1 MHQSNV
7 VNRARAIALVVLFGL
22 VASSALAQVP
32 DSGLLNA
39 PDLKLLSDGE
49 VRATAY
55 MPDGSLIVG
64 GAFSLINGQRRRNL
78 ARVFANGEVDPDWKP
93 EPDRSVTA
101 LDVDAAGNVY
111 VGGFFQMFGGQAHG
125 FMAKI
130 PAGSAGQFDSNWP
143 VTPGILSDPPISIL
157 VSADGTT
164 IFTSTRRLV
173 KKISSD
179 GVLASE
185 WGQQVHGDVYDIA
198 LGGDG
203 HLYVAGYGFFP
214 AIVPSRLLRMS
225 VDGIGA
231 VDTSWDP
238 QPSDRVS
245 ALAVD
250 SDAHALIVGGA
261 FTEIGGQ
268 PRANLARI
276 PFSSNGAIDP
286 TWMPEVEGGV
296 SRLSNVSDGQL
307 FALVYVR
314 SMPERPLAK
323 LHQYDVASGTRDP
336 DWQYDVNGVVD
347 GMTAAPGSPLAVA
360 GGGGREW
367 SMNVA
372 GVASFNLALLPPTGN
387 SAPPSMEVGYPGN
400 VVAMARQPDG
410 GTIIGGVFEWAG
422 GMPRS
427 NLLRL
432 KPDGT
437 VDPLWNPG
445 PDIGVNAIQIDA
457 EGDVFVGGVF
467 RSIGGQTLRGLAK
480 VSGSGTGIVQPLPSV
495 GSVYTLCYDG
505 LGNLF
510 VGGYLNAIEGQTH
523 RGMVKVVRSITGD
536 WNIDSL
542 WAPQTSSASDLI
554 LDESRNLY
562 AAFSYRVQRF
572 SADGIGQA
580 DPDWIFQVGGFAWTL
595 ALDSSQRLYVG
606 GDFVLGDG
614 FAQANLVRVG
624 TGPTAVVDTAWSPLV
639 TSKVWDIAIG
649 ADGSVYAGGKSNRGS
664 GAPRTLVSRFAGTGA
679 GLVDAN
685 WDAGLFNEEETFV
698 GSILVEP
705 NNRVLIGGRFTIG
718 NPANRMSFAAYGDS
732 IFTGE
737 FDLLPAN

>member
-1 MHQSNV
+1 M
-7 VNRARAIALVVLFGL
+7 I
-22 VASSALAQVP
+22 
-32 DSGLLNA
+32 
-39 PDLKLLSDGE
+39 
-49 VRATAY
+49 
-55 MPDGSLIVG
+55 
-64 GAFSLINGQRRRNL
+64 
-78 ARVFANGEVDPDWKP
+78 
-93 EPDRSVTA
+93 
-101 LDVDAAGNVY
+101 
-111 VGGFFQMFGGQAHG
+111 GGQAHS
-125 FMAKI
+125 FIAKI
-130 PAGSAGQFDSNWP
+130 PAGSAGQVDPQWP
-143 VTPGILSDPPISIL
+143 VTQGIEPNSMRIL
-157 VSADGTT
+157 VSADGRT
-164 IFTSTRRLV
+164 IFVATPRKV
-173 KKISSD
+173 QKISSD

-185 WGQQVHGDVYDIA
+185 WGQQLRGDVYDIA

-203 HLYVAGYGFFP
+203 HLYVAGYGIFP
-214 AIVPSRLLRMS
+214 AIEPSRLLRMS

-250 SDAHALIVGGA
+250 SEAHALIVGGA

-307 FALVYVR
+307 FALVYDR
-314 SMPERPLAK
+314 SIPTRPLGK
-323 LHQYDVASGTRDP
+323 LHKYDVASGTTDP
-336 DWQYDVNGVVD
+336 DWQYDVNGIVFA
-347 GMTAAPGSPLAVA
+347 MTIVPGSPLAV
-360 GGGGREW
+360 GGGLPHM
-367 SMNVA
+367 SVA
-372 GVASFNLALLPPTGN
+372 GIASFNLALLPPTGN
-387 SAPPSMEVGYPGN
+387 NAQPTMEVGHPGS
-400 VVAMARQPDG
+400 VFAMARQPDG
-410 GTIIGGVFEWAG
+410 GTIIGGEFEWAG

-445 PDIGVNAIQIDA
+445 PDIGVNALQIDA

-510 VGGYLNAIEGQTH
+510 VGGYLDAVEGQTH

-542 WAPQTSSASDLI
+542 WAPQTSSVSDLI

-562 AAFSYRVQRF
+562 AAFSDRVQRF

-580 DPDWIFQVGGFAWTL
+580 DPGWIFQVGGFAWTL

-624 TGPTAVVDTAWSPLV
+624 TGPSAVLDTAWSPLV
-639 TSKVWDIAIG
+639 TTGVWTIAIG
-649 ADGSVYAGGKSNRGS
+649 ADGSVYAGRRNYRGS
-664 GAPRTLVSRFAGTGA
+664 EAPRTLVSRFAGTGA
-679 GLVDAN
+679 GMVDAN
-685 WDAGLFNEEETFV
+685 WDAGLVSEEVTYV
-698 GSILVEP
+698 ASILVEP
-705 NNRVLIGGRFTIG
+705 DNRVLIGGRFTIG
-718 NPANRMSFAAYGDS
+718 NPASRMSFAAYGDS

-737 FDLLPAN
+737 FERL